1 MYILKCALL
10 LIVYFFSLLQ
20 TVNCSPIDLSQL
32 LFPAIQKPLI
42 HWNCLPIHKKSLRL
56 CFIFPCYQNKHTANL
71 LHQRGPILTCLS
83 EGLLIF
89 HNWFACFHP
98 VLGDKY
104 LQLSHKSNIYEKH
117 TCHWKNTGRVSRS
130 VIPADWCEDFS
141 RCLWR
146 KSLFGFF
153 AMLVSRFLLLWH
165 DNGDWK

>member
-1 MYILKCALL
+1 MCPFINCFFFLL
-10 LIVYFFSLLQ
+10 

-42 HWNCLPIHKKSLRL
+42 LELSSYSQKILRL

-71 LHQRGPILTCLS
+71 SHRRGPILTCLS
-83 EGLLIF
+83 GGLLIF

-104 LQLSHKSNIYEKH
+104 LQLSHRSNIYEKH

-130 VIPADWCEDFS
+130 VITADWCKDFYS
-141 RCLWR
+141 VFVKEVTVWLLCHVG
-146 KSLFGFF
+146 KLFPPALG
-153 AMLVSRFLLLWH
+153 W
-165 DNGDWK
+165 